1 MPTSGSTN
9 NINNPNPDGSQS
21 EEKLL
26 AVAKKVKE
34 KKIRKI
40 QKQKDRRKKAINLL
54 ARAEVAQNAEGI
66 PYLPKIEDHS
76 GASNVNITPKAAVK
90 EVKDAKP
97 GQFPKVG
104 L

>member
-1 MPTSGSTN
+1 M
-9 NINNPNPDGSQS
+9 
-21 EEKLL
+21 
-26 AVAKKVKE
+26 
-34 KKIRKI
+34 
-40 QKQKDRRKKAINLL
+40 L

-104 L
+104 LRQLMGYLNNASKDR

>member
-1 MPTSGSTN
+1 M
-9 NINNPNPDGSQS
+9 
-21 EEKLL
+21 
-26 AVAKKVKE
+26 
-34 KKIRKI
+34 
-40 QKQKDRRKKAINLL
+40 L